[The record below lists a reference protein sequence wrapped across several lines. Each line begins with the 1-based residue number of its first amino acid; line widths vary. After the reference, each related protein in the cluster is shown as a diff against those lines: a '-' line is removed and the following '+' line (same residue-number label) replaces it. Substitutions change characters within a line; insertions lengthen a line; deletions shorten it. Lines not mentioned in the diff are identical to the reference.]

1 MNHRKLLKSW
11 VINFLFISKRHVQVK
26 VLSNGIP
33 VTRNVQATVS
43 KSVLCITCQAFI
55 LNVSCQVTSQSSV
68 SCQSVK
74 YIICR
79 YNSARVGRS
88 YIYYQFLVYY
98 FLNMI
103 KFQVPFKI
111 HWSNLPF
118 IPFRENQYETTVT
131 ASAWPSKAY
140 EVRKLSQ
147 ICYCNS

>member
-1 MNHRKLLKSW
+1 MNHRKFLKSL

-55 LNVSCQVTSQSSV
+55 MNVSCQVTSQSSV

-98 FLNMI
+98 FLKYDKVSSTI
-103 KFQVPFKI
+103 
-111 HWSNLPF
+111 
-118 IPFRENQYETTVT
+118 
-131 ASAWPSKAY
+131 
-140 EVRKLSQ
+140 
-147 ICYCNS
+147 